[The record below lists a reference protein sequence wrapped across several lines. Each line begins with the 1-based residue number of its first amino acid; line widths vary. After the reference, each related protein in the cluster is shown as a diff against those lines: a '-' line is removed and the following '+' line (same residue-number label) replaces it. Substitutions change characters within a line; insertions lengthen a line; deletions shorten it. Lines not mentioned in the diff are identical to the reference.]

1 MRFSFFHVLSLLM
14 FGIGMAL
21 LVVVANTLAFQ
32 RRISR
37 TRTRAQVMTLVLVVL
52 FILLSL
58 FFLSLAP

>member
-1 MRFSFFHVLSLLM
+1 M

-21 LVVVANTLAFQ
+21 FVVVANTLAFQ
-32 RRISR
+32 KRISR
-37 TRTRAQVMTLVLVVL
+37 TRTRAQVMTLVLVIL